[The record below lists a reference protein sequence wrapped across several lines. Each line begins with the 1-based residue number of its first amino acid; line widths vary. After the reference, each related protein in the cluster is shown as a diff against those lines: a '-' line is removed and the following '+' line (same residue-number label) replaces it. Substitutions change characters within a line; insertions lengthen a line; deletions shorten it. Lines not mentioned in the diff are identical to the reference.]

1 MIALNI
7 VTYFCRFKMVR
18 LTILDSASAL
28 FRDLHS
34 MTAMEYKLYSLQ
46 ASILG
51 YAKVMTI
58 NYLGLDL

>member
-1 MIALNI
+1 
-7 VTYFCRFKMVR
+7 MVH
-18 LTILDSASAL
+18 LMILDSASAL

-46 ASILG
+46 PSTPG